1 MESAIVRHGG
11 QDSILPPMHEISVY
25 FADGRVVAM
34 RPTTCAT
41 VQAIAERA
49 GEVLQHPARRI
60 AIVSKGG
67 TDPLAHEIRLRDIV
81 PSPSVFFA
89 LPELLA
95 QWTDSGTHI
104 DLSEGGRVATCSELT
119 HTQPLD
125 AATGGVAACAGE
137 LWSGQHQWQVR
148 PLLVGTSSA
157 MIGGRPVG
165 QAPDD
170 FETLPVLATNGA
182 HGKGHFVAVTR
193 GGKYQPVCVDGV
205 AAPDNFCLT
214 FVAKLDDAPELLVY
228 MTWDNSGSYCGGAR
242 HELLH
247 RWHVQTP
254 MVRTAGLL
262 VHGHGSCS
270 LAIEDA
276 HRLPQ
281 RFTTLRWHCGTPGC
295 GGRMKAERTHC
306 RVCTEPF
313 MKPKPG

>member
-1 MESAIVRHGG
+1 MG
-11 QDSILPPMHEISVY
+11 EISVH
-25 FADGRVVAM
+25 FVDGRVVAM

-49 GEVLQHPARRI
+49 GEVLQHPAHRI

-67 TDPLAHEIRLRDIV
+67 TDPLAHETRLRDIV

-95 QWTDSGTHI
+95 QWADSGTHI
-104 DLSEGGRVATCSELT
+104 GLSEGGRVATC
-119 HTQPLD
+119 QPGL
-125 AATGGVAACAGE
+125 ALGCATGGVNCVGE
-137 LWSGQHQWQVR
+137 LWSGEHQWQVR

-157 MIGGRPVG
+157 MIGVRPPG
-165 QAPDD
+165 QAPG

-193 GGKYQPVCVDGV
+193 GGKYQPVCVDGQQ
-205 AAPDNFCLT
+205 APDNFCLT
-214 FVAKLDDAPELLVY
+214 FVAKLDDAPEVLVY

-262 VHGHGSCS
+262 AGGHGSCS

-295 GGRMKAERTHC
+295 GGTMKAKRTHC
-306 RVCTEPF
+306 RLCEQ
-313 MKPKPG
+313 PKPG